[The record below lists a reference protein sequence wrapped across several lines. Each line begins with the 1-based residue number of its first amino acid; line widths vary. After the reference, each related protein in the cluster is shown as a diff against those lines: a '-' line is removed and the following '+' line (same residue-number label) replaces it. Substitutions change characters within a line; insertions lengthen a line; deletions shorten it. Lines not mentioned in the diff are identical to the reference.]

1 MRHHISPEPSHATM
15 PALADSFSYDVTQ
28 PNGNAHS
35 IAEMRSLEQL
45 LDVSTKVLA
54 QAIDLLD
61 NSLTSDDQLTVS
73 SKYLPGSTI
82 GDYRVFLSG
91 MTP

>member
-1 MRHHISPEPSHATM
+1 M
-15 PALADSFSYDVTQ
+15 PALADSFSYDVTP

-35 IAEMRSLEQL
+35 IAEMRRLEQL

-61 NSLTSDDQLTVS
+61 NSLTSDNQLTVS

-82 GDYRVFLSG
+82 GDSRDSRDLE
-91 MTP
+91 

>member
-1 MRHHISPEPSHATM
+1 M
-15 PALADSFSYDVTQ
+15 PALADSISFDITQ
-28 PNGNAHS
+28 HNDDAHS
-35 IAEMRSLEQL
+35 VAEMQSLEQL

-61 NSLTSDDQLTVS
+61 NSFTSDNQLTVS

-82 GDYRVFLSG
+82 GDSHVLLSG
-91 MTP
+91 MTL